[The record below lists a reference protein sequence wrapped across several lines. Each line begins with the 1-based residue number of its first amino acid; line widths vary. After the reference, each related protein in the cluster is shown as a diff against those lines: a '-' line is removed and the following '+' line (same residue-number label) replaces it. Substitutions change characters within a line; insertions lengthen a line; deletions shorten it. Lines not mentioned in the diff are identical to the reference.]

1 MFYTC
6 NTTAGIYDSRQL
18 SINADMLFGEPVN
31 ISTLFLSR
39 AHLIVRAQLWFTF
52 RIFTF
57 EPEITALQWNQ
68 HQEESCDLL
77 SEFLPLSQR

>member
-1 MFYTC
+1 MRLPILIRKLRTILTKFAGNIQQMFYTC

-39 AHLIVRAQLWFTF
+39 AHLIVRAQL
-52 RIFTF
+52 
-57 EPEITALQWNQ
+57 
-68 HQEESCDLL
+68 
-77 SEFLPLSQR
+77 